1 MSSDSPLTRQ
11 QSRRHA
17 LNQRRQL
24 SVFQQKTAEIALC
37 RRIRRLPVYRKAR
50 AISIYLSTASEIGT
64 TAVLKMAERDGKHCY
79 VPVLHPWQ
87 QHKMAFMRYR
97 AGEKLQRNRWG
108 IAEPALNI
116 DACIAARQLDLVMMP
131 LVAFDMAGRRLGM
144 GQGFYD
150 RAFAFRRHIP
160 GKPFLL
166 GLAHEC
172 QQALRPLESQP
183 WDVDLDAVV
192 TPVRIIHFRYSQQS
206 ALRHTTDDN
215 TECK

>member
-1 MSSDSPLTRQ
+1 MSPDSLLTRQ

-24 SVFQQKTAEIALC
+24 STFQQKTAETALC
-37 RRIRRLPVYRKAR
+37 RRIRRLPVYQQAQT
-50 AISIYLSTASEIGT
+50 ISIYLSMASEIGT

-87 QHKMAFMRYR
+87 QHKMAFVRYR
-97 AGEKLQRNRWG
+97 SGDKLQRNRWG

-116 DACIAARQLDLVMMP
+116 HARISARQLDLVMMP

-150 RAFAFRRHIP
+150 RAFAFRRHTQ

-172 QQALRPLESQP
+172 QQALHPLMSQS
-183 WDVDLDAVV
+183 WDVGMDAVA
-192 TPVRIIHFRYSQQS
+192 TPMRIIRFR
-206 ALRHTTDDN
+206 
-215 TECK
+215 